1 MSSLE
6 SECRYQ
12 NKVLFNFKSQL
23 LTALFFWKDALS
35 FKALQRILSH
45 QYTRTSF
52 LQFYGITEYCVFF
65 SFFFPLLITN
75 TRDLTQKPLGPSTIY
90 TNKSKKQPVLGYSYD
105 KDARIPRC
113 LGLSSGS
120 FSISKLL
127 LLWFEPVV
135 SAPLSSFRVL
145 FA

>member
-1 MSSLE
+1 MQVPKQSPFQLQISTLDCSLFLE
-6 SECRYQ
+6 GCLVIQSTTTHPFSPIY
-12 NKVLFNFKSQL
+12 SHI
-23 LTALFFWKDALS
+23 LS
-35 FKALQRILSH
+35 PILWYYRILC
-45 QYTRTSF
+45 F
-52 LQFYGITEYCVFF
+52 LFI
-65 SFFFPLLITN
+65 FFFALLITN